1 MRQIF
6 DLITPAVAWIVV
18 AGVLIFTA
26 VVVVRRRRRRPGVK
40 SHPAGRRARS
50 AQDLLPPESTTAGG
64 IDERAKREHL
74 APTPPPGTPLE
85 DTKQFAGQPA
95 MPAAPSPVPR
105 RGQRVSRR
113 VQGAVIWSLVFGIL
127 TVYTM
132 LGFLAFGIAFDFER
146 VLFLAAT
153 VWGIG
158 VQVYTLVAGA

>member
-1 MRQIF
+1 MHQIF

-18 AGVLIFTA
+18 IGVLIFTA
-26 VVVVRRRRRRPGVK
+26 VVVVRQRRRWPGVK

-50 AQDLLPPESTTAGG
+50 AQDLLPPESMTAGE
-64 IDERAKREHL
+64 IDERAKGERL
-74 APTPPPGTPLE
+74 APTPPPSAPLD

-95 MPAAPSPVPR
+95 MPAAPSPAPR
-105 RGQRVSRR
+105 QRRRLNRR

-158 VQVYTLVAGA
+158 VQVYTLMAGA